1 VGKSFIEKE
10 NDMKKIFV
18 AAAISAVALVGCTSQ
33 TEPAPTVTITEQ
45 VPAPLPA
52 PSVDDGVTINSQGF
66 VNFVR
71 ENGGI
76 YGKVADSSDI
86 IALGNTVCKGFD
98 GGLSEDEITYALAEA
113 LVNSDMG
120 NEDGAKFGAALI
132 VGAKNYLCGST
143 F

>member
-1 VGKSFIEKE
+1 MKSI
-10 NDMKKIFV
+10 II
-18 AAAISAVALVGCTSQ
+18 AAAISAVALVGCT
-33 TEPAPTVTITEQ
+33 TEAAPAPTVTVTQEA
-45 VPAPLPA
+45 PAPLPA
-52 PSVDDGVTINSQGF
+52 PSVDDGVTTNSQGF

-76 YGKVADSSDI
+76 YGRVAETSDI
-86 IALGNTVCKGFD
+86 ISLGETVCRGFA

-132 VGAKNYLCGST
+132 VGAKNYLCGAVY
-143 F
+143 